1 MTYAEKVLD
10 EIEKGNYEEARKH
23 FGWSLR
29 KDSDDMIYSL
39 AEELYSLGF
48 SNMAKRAY
56 QTLLERY
63 PDEDSL
69 KTALADIAIS
79 EGEDDEAL
87 EYLSSITPDS
97 EAYLQ
102 ALLVSADLY
111 QTQGMFEVSE
121 QKLLQALDLAPD
133 EEIIR
138 FALAE
143 LYYNIK
149 QYKQAIPIYLDLI
162 KQGNFSISQVNLV
175 QRLGMSYAL
184 SGQFE
189 KALAYLEQIH
199 SEERDDDTQFQLGI
213 TQYELGHIEDAIS
226 SFEKLRDTS
235 PDYATTYSYLAVAY
249 EKEGQFQ
256 KALTTL
262 QEGIAVDEY
271 NIKLYQK
278 ASELAAKLG
287 QRDEAERYLLIALD
301 QEPDNLTIV
310 IMLSNLLIEYGK
322 FEQNIELLTD
332 YLDQDEIDPQLY
344 WNLGRSYANLDNYD
358 DAIKYYDAASEQIS
372 SLEFLKDAAIFYR
385 NAGDRQKAKMFV
397 DEYLV
402 SQPNDSEML
411 ELQDELLY

>member
-184 SGQFE
+184 SGQF
-189 KALAYLEQIH
+189 
-199 SEERDDDTQFQLGI
+199 
-213 TQYELGHIEDAIS
+213 
-226 SFEKLRDTS
+226 
-235 PDYATTYSYLAVAY
+235 
-249 EKEGQFQ
+249 
-256 KALTTL
+256 
-262 QEGIAVDEY
+262 
-271 NIKLYQK
+271 N
-278 ASELAAKLG
+278 
-287 QRDEAERYLLIALD
+287 
-301 QEPDNLTIV
+301 
-310 IMLSNLLIEYGK
+310 
-322 FEQNIELLTD
+322 LLTD
-332 YLDQDEIDPQLY
+332 LAVFAVWVFYVLTFI
-344 WNLGRSYANLDNYD
+344 GV
-358 DAIKYYDAASEQIS
+358 IK
-372 SLEFLKDAAIFYR
+372 LRKD
-385 NAGDRQKAKMFV
+385 
-397 DEYLV
+397 
-402 SQPNDSEML
+402 QPNLHRPYKVPMYPVIPLVAILGGLFVVVNQLAFSGMKNTVIALGGVIITLIGLPVYSYTTKKNGNYKEKTKKSA
-411 ELQDELLY
+411 

>member
-48 SNMAKRAY
+48 SNMAKCAY

-189 KALAYLEQIH
+189 KALAFIVKKETMIH
-199 SEERDDDTQFQLGI
+199 S
-213 TQYELGHIEDAIS
+213 
-226 SFEKLRDTS
+226 
-235 PDYATTYSYLAVAY
+235 
-249 EKEGQFQ
+249 
-256 KALTTL
+256 
-262 QEGIAVDEY
+262 
-271 NIKLYQK
+271 
-278 ASELAAKLG
+278 
-287 QRDEAERYLLIALD
+287 
-301 QEPDNLTIV
+301 
-310 IMLSNLLIEYGK
+310 SN
-322 FEQNIELLTD
+322 
-332 YLDQDEIDPQLY
+332 
-344 WNLGRSYANLDNYD
+344 
-358 DAIKYYDAASEQIS
+358 
-372 SLEFLKDAAIFYR
+372 
-385 NAGDRQKAKMFV
+385 
-397 DEYLV
+397 
-402 SQPNDSEML
+402 
-411 ELQDELLY
+411 

>member
-1 MTYAEKVLD
+1 
-10 EIEKGNYEEARKH
+10 
-23 FGWSLR
+23 
-29 KDSDDMIYSL
+29 
-39 AEELYSLGF
+39 
-48 SNMAKRAY
+48 MAKRAY

-226 SFEKLRDTS
+226 SFES
-235 PDYATTYSYLAVAY
+235 
-249 EKEGQFQ
+249 
-256 KALTTL
+256 
-262 QEGIAVDEY
+262 
-271 NIKLYQK
+271 
-278 ASELAAKLG
+278 
-287 QRDEAERYLLIALD
+287 
-301 QEPDNLTIV
+301 
-310 IMLSNLLIEYGK
+310 
-322 FEQNIELLTD
+322 
-332 YLDQDEIDPQLY
+332 
-344 WNLGRSYANLDNYD
+344 
-358 DAIKYYDAASEQIS
+358 
-372 SLEFLKDAAIFYR
+372 
-385 NAGDRQKAKMFV
+385 
-397 DEYLV
+397 
-402 SQPNDSEML
+402 
-411 ELQDELLY
+411 

>member
-149 QYKQAIPIYLDLI
+149 QYKQAIPIYL
-162 KQGNFSISQVNLV
+162 
-175 QRLGMSYAL
+175 SYAL

-249 EKEGQFQ
+249 EKEGQLQ